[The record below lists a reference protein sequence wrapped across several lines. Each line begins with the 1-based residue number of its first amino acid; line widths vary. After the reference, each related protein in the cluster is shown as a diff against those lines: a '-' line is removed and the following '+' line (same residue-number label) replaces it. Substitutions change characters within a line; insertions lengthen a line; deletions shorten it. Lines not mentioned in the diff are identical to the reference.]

1 MRNGSL
7 YLLFRVGNLRTKSNI
22 IETHVTAKMVYP
34 RREATEKQICFDQE
48 ELKVI
53 RLTPLTLT
61 NSFIDPNC
69 AHITAILIFIRY
81 LPVLRMITEVSN
93 AS

>member
-1 MRNGSL
+1 M
-7 YLLFRVGNLRTKSNI
+7 RTKSNI

-61 NSFIDPNC
+61 NLRNFYHPKC